1 MVTLTEEVL
10 NELCTMLKTTIQ
22 EFDACD
28 IEDEVVSKFRSNVQ
42 YFMENSEFSYEGMI
56 YDNKQCT
63 AEQYRTAKHGE
74 SS

>member
-10 NELCTMLKTTIQ
+10 NELCTMLKNVIQ
-22 EFDACD
+22 EYDD
-28 IEDEVVSKFRSNVQ
+28 YGIEDEVVSEFRRNVQ

-63 AEQYRTAKHGE
+63 AEQYRTAKHGG

>member
-10 NELCTMLKTTIQ
+10 NELCTMLKNVIQ
-22 EFDACD
+22 EYDD
-28 IEDEVVSKFRSNVQ
+28 YGIEDEVVSEFRRNVQ